1 MKSGRIGA
9 PREIVNPAKLDPD
22 RRDSVCA
29 QCHLS
34 GEVSVVK
41 ARSFQ
46 PGERIADYLTVFV
59 RSGGSAGM
67 KVTSHF
73 EKLSQSACKRASG
86 DRMWC
91 GTCHDPH
98 SPPGE
103 LRKKCLNCHEPAA
116 CKERPAV
123 RLQRKDDCIGC
134 HMPRNPVADVEH
146 AVYTDHSI
154 PKLPRSAPAAATRDL
169 TLVPF
174 GGSKA
179 STRDLAL
186 AYASLA
192 APGDQP
198 RIRKLLLAAQ
208 AEAPDDVEVLLH
220 LAYLSN
226 HDEAI
231 PMYEQVLRTDPSQ
244 VVAAV
249 NLGSVLMKRGQVTRA
264 IALWKDALARSPGL
278 EGATLNLA
286 SAQFRAGDLAAA
298 EATLVKALGLNPD
311 NTLARK
317 LLGEVRQARVND
329 NH

>member
-1 MKSGRIGA
+1 
-9 PREIVNPAKLDPD
+9 
-22 RRDSVCA
+22 
-29 QCHLS
+29 
-34 GEVSVVK
+34 
-41 ARSFQ
+41 
-46 PGERIADYLTVFV
+46 
-59 RSGGSAGM
+59 
-67 KVTSHF
+67 
-73 EKLSQSACKRASG
+73 
-86 DRMWC
+86 
-91 GTCHDPH
+91 
-98 SPPGE
+98 
-103 LRKKCLNCHEPAA
+103 
-116 CKERPAV
+116 
-123 RLQRKDDCIGC
+123 
-134 HMPRNPVADVEH
+134 
-146 AVYTDHSI
+146 
-154 PKLPRSAPAAATRDL
+154 
-169 TLVPF
+169 
-174 GGSKA
+174 
-179 STRDLAL
+179 L

-317 LLGEVRQARVND
+317 LLGEVRQARRQ
-329 NH
+329 